1 MIDSKPLISVVVT
14 TYNAGNYLKPQLD
27 SILHQTYTHLEI
39 IIADDCSTDGT
50 VETLKDYANK
60 DPRIKLIC
68 HETNLG
74 FVKNLEDA
82 LSHTKGELIA
92 ISDQDDIWELD
103 KLTLLQENLGDA
115 SAIYSDSQIINGE
128 GEFSGFTVLNMI
140 RVNFAAEGNDPL
152 LVLHKN
158 HVSGHALLFNRD
170 ILLLPFSERFI
181 YDHQLAFLALAH
193 KGLKFFNKPLVR
205 HRIHGKNQVNGSL
218 DREPKVSLSV
228 VQKLKSKTTG
238 QNKKIKQNVPSINNA
253 VTGDQL
259 DSMID
264 LKISRRKERVLLL
277 TDSLDQMQT
286 LLQRKGLER
295 SLVGD
300 KLIILLKQYDH
311 RFFSLRLFFLL
322 LRYRRSIFY
331 GQNYTV
337 KNCFRLSK
345 GKYYY
350 EWIKRLSPFQ

>member
-14 TYNAGNYLKPQLD
+14 TYNAGGYLEPQLD

-50 VETLKDYANK
+50 IEILKNYANK
-60 DPRIKLIC
+60 DSRIKLIC
-68 HETNLG
+68 HAENIG

-82 LSHTKGELIA
+82 LSYAKGELIA
-92 ISDQDDIWELD
+92 ISDQDDIWELE
-103 KLTLLQENLGDA
+103 KLTLLQENLGHA
-115 SAIYSDSQIINGE
+115 SAIYSDSQIINGA

-181 YDHQLAFLALAH
+181 YDHQLAFLALAD

-205 HRIHGKNQVNGSL
+205 HRIHGKNQVNGAL

-238 QNKKIKQNVPSINNA
+238 QNKKIKSVVPANA
-253 VTGDQL
+253 TTGNQL
-259 DSMID
+259 ESMID
-264 LKISRRKERVLLL
+264 LKISRRKERVALL

-300 KLIILLKQYDH
+300 KLIVLLKQYDH
-311 RFFSLRLFFLL
+311 RFFGLQLFFLL

-350 EWIKRLSPFQ
+350 EWIKKISPFQ